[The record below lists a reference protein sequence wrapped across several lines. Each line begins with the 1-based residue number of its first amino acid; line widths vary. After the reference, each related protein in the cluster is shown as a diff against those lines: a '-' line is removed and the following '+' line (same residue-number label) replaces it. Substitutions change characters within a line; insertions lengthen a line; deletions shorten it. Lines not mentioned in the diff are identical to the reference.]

1 MNPDLKLCYEEL
13 HVGQVFVSGS
23 HTLELAAMRAFALEF
38 DPQPIHLDENSTLLG
53 GIVASGWYT
62 AAITHRLLIQDGF
75 PMKHGMIGLGIE
87 MSWPAPAR
95 PGDSLR
101 VKTRIE
107 RLRASKSNQ
116 DRGIVTMYSETLTAQ
131 DVVVQKQTATIAV
144 TRG

>member
-38 DPQPIHLDENSTLLG
+38 DPQPIRIDENSTLLG

-62 AAITHRLLIQDGF
+62 AAITHRLLITDGF
-75 PMKHGMIGLGIE
+75 PLKHGMIGLGVE
-87 MSWPAPAR
+87 LSWPAPAR
-95 PGDSLR
+95 AGDILR

-107 RLRASKSNQ
+107 EVRPSRSKN
-116 DRGIVTMYSETLTAQ
+116 DRGIVTIYSETLTVQ
-131 DVVVQKQTATIAV
+131 DVAVQKQTATIVVA
-144 TRG
+144 RR